1 MKLIRIT
8 KTPKEY
14 NGISYNEFNLFCRDG
29 NFNRLVT
36 TTGKLPVA
44 LVDPDTGSE
53 LDVGKLDEC
62 YDTLIPNG
70 SNVEF
75 WFDLAG
81 KISRIDVH
89 CPANVAGFDTP
100 IN

>member
-1 MKLIRIT
+1 MKLIRMT

-14 NGISYNEFNLFCRDG
+14 NGIPYNEYTLYCRDG
-29 NFNRLVT
+29 NFNRMVT
-36 TTGKLPVA
+36 CTGKISVV
-44 LVDPDTGSE
+44 LVDPDTYSE

-62 YDTLIPNG
+62 FDTLIPNG

-89 CPANVAGFDTP
+89 CPANVAGSDTP
-100 IN
+100 TN